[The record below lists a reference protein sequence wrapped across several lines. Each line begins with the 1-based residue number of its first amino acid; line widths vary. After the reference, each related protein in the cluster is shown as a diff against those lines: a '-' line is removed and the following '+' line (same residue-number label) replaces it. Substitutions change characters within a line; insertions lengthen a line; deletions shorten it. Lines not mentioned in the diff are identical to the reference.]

1 MLKQTTIAAISIA
14 LLAACTPEKDT
25 CTCWEELVTRQE
37 NEAINPSCE
46 YILEMTV
53 EEISA
58 EAGPECVEK
67 INQMLFGDDD
77 IEYDEELDENAMFEE
92 VESTEQQVEP

>member
-1 MLKQTTIAAISIA
+1 MLKQFTIAALSMA
-14 LLAACTPEKDT
+14 LLGACTTEQDT

-37 NEAINPSCE
+37 NQAISASCE
-46 YILEMTV
+46 YILEMSI

-77 IEYDEELDENAMFEE
+77 IEFDEELDENAMFEE
-92 VESTEQQVEP
+92 VESNEQQVEP